1 MRFPATRLFKHI
13 QNHAKRKGLIESDPT
28 ADAVIPR
35 EKRTARKIGE
45 KRQVL
50 PKFLDKDELKK
61 FLQVARFMLT
71 TNMCAVFVVLTYTG
85 LRASEAAGLQWE
97 DIDFENRTI
106 DINKQIYGSS
116 VTQYSF
122 IPRKM
127 NKVSV

>member
-1 MRFPATRLFKHI
+1 MFE
-13 QNHAKRKGLIESDPT
+13 HAKRKGLIEDDPT

-50 PKFLDKDELKK
+50 PKFLEKDELKK

-71 TNMCAVFVVLTYTG
+71 TNMWAVFVVLTYTG
-85 LRASEAAGLQWE
+85 LRVSEAAGLQWE

-106 DINKQIYGSS
+106 DINKQITAQ
-116 VTQYSF
+116 VLPNTPLF
-122 IPRKM
+122 LRKM
-127 NKVSV
+127 NRVSV